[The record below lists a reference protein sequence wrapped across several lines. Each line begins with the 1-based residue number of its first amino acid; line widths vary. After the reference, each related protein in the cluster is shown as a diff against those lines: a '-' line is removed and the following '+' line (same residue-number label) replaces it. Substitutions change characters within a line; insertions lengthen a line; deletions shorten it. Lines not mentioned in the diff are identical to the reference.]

1 MSKAIT
7 AALAKALPE
16 LESAKKNAANPHL
29 KSKYANLSAVM
40 AAVEPVRAHGLWY
53 RQVSHDKPDGACI
66 ETVYLHD
73 SGEELSAGLTFV
85 KADKQNPQ
93 GFGSAMTYAR
103 RYSLQCAFGLDAE
116 DDDGHAAS
124 QPRQTKAP
132 PPPQV
137 INEEQRT
144 ELMLLLDKANLPVAG
159 ILAKAR
165 QNTGL
170 PIPDLRDLPVTELD
184 GIRTAALN
192 RTQKEPANA

>member
-1 MSKAIT
+1 MSKAIIT
-7 AALAKALPE
+7 ALAKALPE

-40 AAVEPVRAHGLWY
+40 AAVEPIRAHGLWY

-73 SGEELSAGLTFV
+73 GGEELSAGLTFV

-124 QPRQTKAP
+124 QPRKPIQQAQPQT
-132 PPPQV
+132 
-137 INEEQRT
+137 INDEQRD
-144 ELMLLLDKANLPVAG
+144 ELMLLLDKAKLPVAG
-159 ILAKAR
+159 VLKKAR
-165 QNTGL
+165 ENTGL
-170 PIPDLRDLPVTELD
+170 PIPDLRDLPVSELD

-192 RTQKEPANA
+192 RTQKDNT

>member
-53 RQVSHDKPDGACI
+53 RQVAHDKPDGACI

-124 QPRQTKAP
+124 SPKPKPEQQREPLPTGPINDATRDWVASKIDARQ
-132 PPPQV
+132 
-137 INEEQRT
+137 I
-144 ELMLLLDKANLPVAG
+144 PVAE
-159 ILAKAR
+159 LCAAFEAASLKALTYE
-165 QNTGL
+165 QL
-170 PIPDLRDLPVTELD
+170 DEVKDWIRDYKKE
-184 GIRTAALN
+184 AA
-192 RTQKEPANA
+192 